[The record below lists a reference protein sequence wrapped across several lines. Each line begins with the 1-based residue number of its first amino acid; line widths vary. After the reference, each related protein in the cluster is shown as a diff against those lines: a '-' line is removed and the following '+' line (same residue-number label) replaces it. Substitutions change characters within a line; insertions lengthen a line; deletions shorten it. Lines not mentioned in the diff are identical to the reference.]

1 MTSAYLSPLS
11 LEPVRLLAGFKK
23 ERGSYYLERQVLSP
37 PEELCTQVFPEV
49 DHYWEQFTSGQLAE
63 DIAAVGFL
71 RMMRYIRTVVLQDAA
86 VLMDVYKDSIV
97 WQQPIFRSLAFH
109 DFRLRLQS
117 EMARSESPFSI
128 QLQQVLPQ
136 VHDGLQGIQRSISV
150 ANAQVQ
156 EAQQRIPAAIR
167 GDVSTLLADLQE
179 RLATCIDSTV
189 SAAIDRE
196 RLHLVR
202 DSVQRYANNCTS
214 EIDRLLEL
222 PSVSVGEASTSV
234 LAPVPSIAHMLP
246 ASTSS
251 SQPPPLPYKQPRQI
265 TGIAQIWQEWRH
277 GLNGGPAVQDLER
290 FYRSKWRTLA
300 DDRKLFSRRKIVI
313 DHIIFESESRQ
324 CPPEDIVQ
332 ELEEEM
338 RDNALSLTA
347 LENKLSLQRKE
358 RHQ

>member
-1 MTSAYLSPLS
+1 MLSAYLSPLS

-23 ERGSYYLERQVLSP
+23 ETGSYYLERQVLSP
-37 PEELCTQVFPEV
+37 PEELCRQVFPDV
-49 DHYWEQFTSGQLAE
+49 DHYWEQFTSGQLPE
-63 DIAAVGFL
+63 DIAAIGFL
-71 RMMRYIRTVVLQDAA
+71 SMMRYLRTVMLQDAA
-86 VLMDVYKDSIV
+86 ALMDVYKDSII

-117 EMARSESPFSI
+117 EMARSESPLSV

-136 VHDGLQGIQRSISV
+136 VHDDLQGIQRSISV

-167 GDVSTLLADLQE
+167 SDVSTLLSDLQE
-179 RLATCIDSTV
+179 RLATYIGSTV
-189 SAAIDRE
+189 GAALDRE
-196 RLHLVR
+196 RLNLVR
-202 DSVQRYANNCTS
+202 HSVQRYANNCTS

-222 PSVSVGEASTSV
+222 PSVSVGEASTS
-234 LAPVPSIAHMLP
+234 APSVIAHVLP
-246 ASTSS
+246 SSTSS

-300 DDRKLFSRRKIVI
+300 DDHKLFSRRKIVI
-313 DHIIFESESRQ
+313 DHIICESESRQ